1 MSQSDIDI
9 VESLIQM
16 GLSEREA
23 KVYRVLL
30 GIEEITASA
39 IPKFADIPRTKV
51 YEVLTSLEKKGFC
64 RENTQL
70 STGSGPQTFSA
81 VSPKLAL
88 EALMRPERERV
99 KRLEEISQQL
109 GEEMQPLYNNSAT
122 RLGDY
127 EFIQILKGRE
137 EIIQAYNTFRRNAKG
152 EILEM
157 SKGDYAM
164 SDEEA
169 SEEADAN
176 ARLISNGVTLS
187 AIYEREE
194 IEKYGDSY
202 FHRTNHEL
210 GLRARM
216 IDELPIKM
224 SLFSGNI
231 VMLPLSDPVMDVPNV
246 TVLIIE
252 HPSLYQALK
261 VMYQV
266 YWNSAQEIKWDNNN

>member
-1 MSQSDIDI
+1 MSHNDIDI

-70 STGSGPQTFSA
+70 GGSGPQTFSA

-99 KRLEEISQQL
+99 KRLEEISEQL
-109 GEEMQPLYNNSAT
+109 REEMQPLYNNSAT

-137 EIIQAYNTFRRNAKG
+137 EIIQAYNTFRRNATG

-187 AIYEREE
+187 AIYERKE
-194 IEKYGDSY
+194 IEKEGDSY
-202 FHRTNHEL
+202 FHRTNHKL

-216 IDELPIKM
+216 TDELPIKM

-261 VMYQV
+261 VMYRV
-266 YWNSAQEIKWDNNN
+266 YWNSAQEITWNSAK